1 MSIGLDSP
9 HKSAAQKDSSLSL
22 WEDVAFPFSLSFS
35 PPADRAEEESQH
47 PAPTLQK
54 FPVQLH
60 EVQDEPG
67 DRPPQRATHTSVYT
81 EAPPRMPRTLT
92 LIHFYT
98 ITHTHRNMCEVRSG
112 GLSKLWL
119 YCPHVVDGVYV
130 TDLTVRQRDGVVRL

>member
-81 EAPPRMPRTLT
+81 EAPPDAKNTDTDSL
-92 LIHFYT
+92 LHYY
-98 ITHTHRNMCEVRSG
+98 THTQ
-112 GLSKLWL
+112 K
-119 YCPHVVDGVYV
+119 HV
-130 TDLTVRQRDGVVRL
+130 

>member
-22 WEDVAFPFSLSFS
+22 WEDVAFSLSFS

-98 ITHTHRNMCEVRSG
+98 ITHTQ
-112 GLSKLWL
+112 K
-119 YCPHVVDGVYV
+119 HV
-130 TDLTVRQRDGVVRL
+130 